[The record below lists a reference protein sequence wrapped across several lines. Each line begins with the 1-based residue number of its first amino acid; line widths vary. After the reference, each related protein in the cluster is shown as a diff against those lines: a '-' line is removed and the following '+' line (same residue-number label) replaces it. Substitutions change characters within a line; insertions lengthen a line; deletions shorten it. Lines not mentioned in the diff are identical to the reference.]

1 MKKNN
6 IISSNLFKPE
16 KLDFITPIEFEYE
29 NVFFKQMKENFFEV
43 YTEISDGKIIVNYG
57 YYIEDLLEI
66 RKAGRLKEFNYLIK

>member
-66 RKAGRLKEFNYLIK
+66 RKAGRLKKYNYLIK